1 MKGFPKTLNTKSDYE
16 YVKTHFPAEDYIPV
30 FKDLLDTEY
39 DWFFE
44 RNLLDNEEVVE
55 DSFHK
60 VVESSFDSTKE
71 PTKALY
77 VYKSNPA
84 CKMYSLGY
92 TREEVLS
99 IAGLNT
105 LAYVGLR

>member
-16 YVKTHFPAEDYIPV
+16 YVKTHFPPEEYIPV
-30 FKDLLDTEY
+30 FQELLDTEY

-44 RNLLDNEEVVE
+44 RYLLNNENIIE
-55 DSFHK
+55 DSSHK
-60 VVESSFDSTKE
+60 VVESKEDSTIE

-77 VYKSNPA
+77 VYKSNPT

-99 IAGLNT
+99 IVGLNT